1 MCKATNISQ
10 TRYSSKICWGTAKTK
25 FLQFFTK
32 TGRCL
37 RSSRVKSA
45 NQRCHSHQHPH
56 PHFAFVISVL
66 DYLPDSSQLDLCWW
80 YPPQLLISSRTVGSG
95 PRALGYS
102 NLATKTHPFVLGYFP
117 TQTQIS
123 VAIFEVQRLH
133 PDAGHVLEFS
143 IRKTW
148 SCLCKL
154 LFLGICPRMA
164 VGKSWQ
170 LDPKNGMLPWLYP
183 YIYILYPYISD
194 VGGIENGKRIFPWDP
209 RHHSN
214 GPPRARQPRRL
225 GMVNTVTVEPT
236 EHQLRRKGKR
246 IWTLYK

>member
-66 DYLPDSSQLDLCWW
+66 DYLILSSRFFSTGSVLV
-80 YPPQLLISSRTVGSG
+80 ISSTVVADFLKNSWG

-102 NLATKTHPFVLGYFP
+102 NLATKTHPFVLDNFP

-170 LDPKNGMLPWLYP
+170 LDPKNGMLP
-183 YIYILYPYISD
+183 
-194 VGGIENGKRIFPWDP
+194 
-209 RHHSN
+209 
-214 GPPRARQPRRL
+214 
-225 GMVNTVTVEPT
+225 
-236 EHQLRRKGKR
+236 
-246 IWTLYK
+246 